1 MPLPCRAPATMA
13 ISMVLLLLQTGC
25 TGTPF
30 GDGLSRSFPSP
41 GSADQPSPQQ
51 GGAGPES
58 QTNPP
63 QTLIGPLP
71 TPVGLTPPGGQSSA
85 SGSAAPAQQSSPASG
100 ATKTAAGPPTA
111 AGTPAMAP
119 GASQVR
125 KSAPAVNP
133 LPYRVT
139 IRLPEADPS
148 APAEAVTKALRAT
161 GVAFEVETIERI
173 TTPGSAPLA
182 TPAPSP
188 APAAES
194 AGPAPTTRPAPPPR

>member
-1 MPLPCRAPATMA
+1 MPIPCRAPATMA
-13 ISMVLLLLQTGC
+13 TAMVLLLLQTGC

-41 GSADQPSPQQ
+41 GSPDQPSPQPEA
-51 GGAGPES
+51 AGPPS
-58 QTNPP
+58 QANPAP
-63 QTLIGPLP
+63 TMPGPLP
-71 TPVGLTPPGGQSSA
+71 APVGLTPPGGPPPA
-85 SGSAAPAQQSSPASG
+85 SGPAAPAKQSSPASG

-111 AGTPAMAP
+111 AGTTAMAP
-119 GASQVR
+119 GASLVR
-125 KSAPAVNP
+125 KSAPAAKP

-161 GVAFEVETIERI
+161 GVSFEVETIERI
-173 TTPGSAPLA
+173 ITPGSPPLG
-182 TPAPSP
+182 TPAPSQ

-194 AGPAPTTRPAPPPR
+194 AAPAPTTRPAPPPR

>member
-1 MPLPCRAPATMA
+1 MPIPCRAPATMA
-13 ISMVLLLLQTGC
+13 TAMVLVLLQTGC

-41 GSADQPSPQQ
+41 GSPDQPSPQQ
-51 GGAGPES
+51 GAAGTAS
-58 QTNPP
+58 QANPAP
-63 QTLIGPLP
+63 TMTGPLP
-71 TPVGLTPPGGQSSA
+71 TPVGLTPPGGQSPSR
-85 SGSAAPAQQSSPASG
+85 GPAAPVQQPSPASG
-100 ATKTAAGPPTA
+100 AAKTAAAAPTA

-119 GASQVR
+119 GPSQVR
-125 KSAPAVNP
+125 KSAPAANP

-161 GVAFEVETIERI
+161 GVSFEVETIEQI
-173 TTPGSAPLA
+173 ITPGSATPA

-194 AGPAPTTRPAPPPR
+194 AAPAPTTRAPPPPR

>member
-13 ISMVLLLLQTGC
+13 TAMVLLLLQTGC

-41 GSADQPSPQQ
+41 GSPDQPSPQQ
-51 GGAGPES
+51 GGTGPES
-58 QTNPP
+58 QANPAP
-63 QTLIGPLP
+63 TMTGPLP
-71 TPVGLTPPGGQSSA
+71 TPVGLTRPGGQPPA
-85 SGSAAPAQQSSPASG
+85 SGPAASTQQSSSASG

-125 KSAPAVNP
+125 KSAPAANP

-173 TTPGSAPLA
+173 ITPGSAPLA

-194 AGPAPTTRPAPPPR
+194 AAPAPTTRPAPPPR

>member
-1 MPLPCRAPATMA
+1 MATA
-13 ISMVLLLLQTGC
+13 MVLLLLQTGC

-41 GSADQPSPQQ
+41 GSPDQPTPQE
-51 GGAGPES
+51 GAATPAP
-58 QTNPP
+58 QANPAP
-63 QTLIGPLP
+63 TMTGPLP
-71 TPVGLTPPGGQSSA
+71 TPVGLKPPGGQSPA
-85 SGSAAPAQQSSPASG
+85 SGPAAPAQQSSSASG
-100 ATKTAAGPPTA
+100 ATKTAAGT
-111 AGTPAMAP
+111 TAMAP

-125 KSAPAVNP
+125 KSAPAANP

-148 APAEAVTKALRAT
+148 APAEAVTRALRAT

-173 TTPGSAPLA
+173 ITPGSAPLA

-194 AGPAPTTRPAPPPR
+194 AAPTSRPAPPPR

>member
-1 MPLPCRAPATMA
+1 MATA
-13 ISMVLLLLQTGC
+13 MVLLLLQTGC

-30 GDGLSRSFPSP
+30 GDGFSRSFPSP
-41 GSADQPSPQQ
+41 GSPDQPTPQE
-51 GGAGPES
+51 GAATPAP
-58 QTNPP
+58 QANPAP
-63 QTLIGPLP
+63 TMTGPLP
-71 TPVGLTPPGGQSSA
+71 TPVGLTPPGGQPPA
-85 SGSAAPAQQSSPASG
+85 SGPAAPAQQSSSASG
-100 ATKTAAGPPTA
+100 ATKTAAGT
-111 AGTPAMAP
+111 TAMAP

-125 KSAPAVNP
+125 KSAPAANP

-173 TTPGSAPLA
+173 ITPGSAPLA

-194 AGPAPTTRPAPPPR
+194 AAPAPTSRPAPPPR

>member
-1 MPLPCRAPATMA
+1 MPIPCRAPATMA
-13 ISMVLLLLQTGC
+13 TAMVLLLLQTGC

-41 GSADQPSPQQ
+41 GSVDQPSSQQ
-51 GGAGPES
+51 GAAGPAP
-58 QTNPP
+58 QGNPAP
-63 QTLIGPLP
+63 IMSGPLP
-71 TPVGLTPPGGQSSA
+71 SPVGHTPQGGQTPA
-85 SGSAAPAQQSSPASG
+85 SGSAALAQKSPPASG
-100 ATKTAAGPPTA
+100 GTKTAAGPPTP
-111 AGTPAMAP
+111 AGTPVLAP

-125 KSAPAVNP
+125 SSAPAARP
-133 LPYRVT
+133 MPYRVT

-182 TPAPSP
+182 TPPPSP
-188 APAAES
+188 ASAAES
-194 AGPAPTTRPAPPPR
+194 AAPAPTTRPAPPPR

>member
-1 MPLPCRAPATMA
+1 MPIPYRAPATMA
-13 ISMVLLLLQTGC
+13 TAMVLLLLQTGC

-41 GSADQPSPQQ
+41 GSPDQPSSQQ
-51 GGAGPES
+51 GAAAPAP
-58 QTNPP
+58 QANPAP
-63 QTLIGPLP
+63 TMTGPLP
-71 TPVGLTPPGGQSSA
+71 TPVGLTPPGGQPPA
-85 SGSAAPAQQSSPASG
+85 SGAAASTQQSSSASG

-111 AGTPAMAP
+111 AGTTAMAP

-125 KSAPAVNP
+125 KSAPAAKP

-173 TTPGSAPLA
+173 ITTGSAPLA

-194 AGPAPTTRPAPPPR
+194 AAPAPTTRPAPPPR

>member
-1 MPLPCRAPATMA
+1 MATA
-13 ISMVLLLLQTGC
+13 MVLLLLQTGC

-41 GSADQPSPQQ
+41 GSPDQPTPQE
-51 GGAGPES
+51 GAATPAP
-58 QTNPP
+58 QANPAP
-63 QTLIGPLP
+63 IITGPLP
-71 TPVGLTPPGGQSSA
+71 TPVGLTPPGGQSPA
-85 SGSAAPAQQSSPASG
+85 SGPAAPAQQSSSASG

-111 AGTPAMAP
+111 AGTTAMAP

-125 KSAPAVNP
+125 KSAPAANP

-148 APAEAVTKALRAT
+148 APAEAVTRALRAT

-173 TTPGSAPLA
+173 ITPGSAPLA

-194 AGPAPTTRPAPPPR
+194 AAPAPTSRPAPPPR